1 MFGHDIIVI
10 GASAGG
16 VEALVT
22 LASVL
27 PANFPGAIFVVLH
40 VPAESPSLMATILSR
55 AGPVPACY
63 PEDNT
68 RIEPGHIYV
77 APPDYHLLLEKEHMR
92 LVRGPKENRHRPAID
107 PLFRSAARV
116 YGSRVV
122 GVVLTGMLDDGT
134 AGLLAIKRSDGIA
147 VVQEPMEALYSS
159 MPQSALEHVKIDYRV
174 RLTEMGPLLEKLAQE
189 PTLAKVPVAPTKQA
203 KEIQVVEM
211 DTFPLDEKEL
221 AGRPSK
227 FSCPEC
233 GGVLWEMQDGAFLRF
248 RCRIGHALS
257 AENALLAQSEHIE
270 QALWSALK
278 TLEEQ
283 GSLAGRMAQLAHGR
297 GQAQTAENLEA
308 QVQQSKKDALVL
320 RQMLL
325 KPAAS

>member
-1 MFGHDIIVI
+1 MPKRNIIVV

-22 LASVL
+22 LARTL

-40 VPAESPSLMATILSR
+40 VPAESPSLMADILSR
-55 AGPVPACY
+55 AGPLPACH
-63 PEDNT
+63 PKDNAP
-68 RIEPGHIYV
+68 IENGHIYV
-77 APPDYHLLLEKEHMR
+77 APPDYHLLIEREYMR

-107 PLFRSAARV
+107 PLFRSAAGA
-116 YGSRVV
+116 YGPRVV
-122 GVVLTGMLDDGT
+122 GIVLTGMLDDGT
-134 AGLLAIKRSDGIA
+134 AGLLAIKRDNGIA
-147 VVQEPMEALYSS
+147 VVQDPAEALYNS
-159 MPQSALEHVKIDYRV
+159 MPQSALEHVNVDYRV
-174 RLTEMGPLLEKLAQE
+174 RLVEMGPLLEKLAQE
-189 PTLAKVPVAPTKQA
+189 STFEKVPVTPTNRA

-221 AGRPSK
+221 AGRPSN

-233 GGVLWEMQDGAFLRF
+233 GGVLWEIQDGAFLRF

-257 AENALLAQSEHIE
+257 AESALLAQTEHIE

-283 GSLAGRMAQLAHGR
+283 GSLAGRMALLAHDR
-297 GQAQTAENLEA
+297 GHVHTAQTLEA
-308 QVQQSKKDALVL
+308 QVQHAKEDVLVL
-320 RQMLL
+320 RQLLL
-325 KPAAS
+325 KPAAH